1 LTDLIEQ
8 FQGTA
13 IRTSVNPQIHFSR
26 GYIRCEIIQN
36 AKFTMQT
43 TSSDLNA
50 VRAELAPAGTLR
62 VGINFGNVLLTG
74 KDPATGEPRG
84 VAVDLARELARRL
97 EVPLEIVPF
106 ESAGALADAAPRR
119 AWDVGFLGAE
129 PQRANDISFT
139 AAYVEIEST
148 YLVPPGSPVRSVAD
162 IDRDGVR
169 IAVAEKSAYDLYLSR
184 SLRHAKLE
192 RASGFEGSFQ
202 LLADGK
208 TDALAGLRPVLLT
221 CIEKLP
227 GSRVVDDRFT
237 TIQQAVGTPK
247 GREAG
252 AAYLRRFV
260 EDVKATGLVAHLIEK
275 NGVRGL
281 SVAVGSAGP

>member
-1 LTDLIEQ
+1 L
-8 FQGTA
+8 A
-13 IRTSVNPQIHFSR
+13 A
-26 GYIRCEIIQN
+26 GYIRREIIQN
-36 AKFTMQT
+36 AKFNMQT

-50 VRAELAPAGTLR
+50 ARAELAPGGTLR

-97 EVPLEIVPF
+97 DVPREIVPF

-162 IDRDGVR
+162 MDRDGMR
-169 IAVAEKSAYDLYLSR
+169 IAVADKSAYDLYLSR
-184 SLRHAKLE
+184 SLQRARLE

-202 LLADGK
+202 LLVDAK

-221 CIEKLP
+221 CVEKLP
-227 GSRVVDDRFT
+227 GSRVLDDRFT

-252 AAYLRRFV
+252 AAYLREFV
-260 EDVKATGLVAHLIEK
+260 ENVKATGLVAQLIEK

-281 SVAVGSAGP
+281 TVAVASPGPPVPDTGNTSSGGR

>member
-1 LTDLIEQ
+1 L
-8 FQGTA
+8 A
-13 IRTSVNPQIHFSR
+13 A
-26 GYIRCEIIQN
+26 GYIRRDIIHN

-43 TSSDLNA
+43 TSSHLNA
-50 VRAELAPAGTLR
+50 ARAELAPSGTLR

-97 EVPLEIVPF
+97 HVPLEIVPF

-129 PQRANDISFT
+129 PQRANDITFT

-148 YLVPPGSPVRSVAD
+148 YLVPSGSPVRSVAD
-162 IDRDGVR
+162 MDRDGMR
-169 IAVAEKSAYDLYLSR
+169 IAVADKSAYDLYLSR
-184 SLRHAKLE
+184 SLQRARLE

-202 LLADGK
+202 LLIDAR

-221 CIEKLP
+221 CVEKLP
-227 GSRVVDDRFT
+227 GSRVLDDRFT

-252 AAYLRRFV
+252 AAYLREFV
-260 EDVKATGLVAHLIEK
+260 ENVKATGLVAQLIEK

-281 SVAVGSAGP
+281 TVAVGASDP

>member
-1 LTDLIEQ
+1 
-8 FQGTA
+8 
-13 IRTSVNPQIHFSR
+13 
-26 GYIRCEIIQN
+26 
-36 AKFTMQT
+36 MQT
-43 TSSDLNA
+43 LSSDVNA
-50 VRAELAPAGTLR
+50 VRAELAPSGTLR
-62 VGINFGNVLLTG
+62 AGINFGNVLLTS

-97 EVPLEIVPF
+97 DVPLEIVPF
-106 ESAGALADAAPRR
+106 NSAGALADAAARG

-129 PQRANDISFT
+129 PQRANEISFT

-162 IDRDGVR
+162 MDRDGTR

-184 SLRHAKLE
+184 TLQHARLE

-202 LLADGK
+202 RLVDENI
-208 TDALAGLRPVLLT
+208 DALAGLRPVLLT
-221 CIEKLP
+221 YVEKLP
-227 GSRVVDDRFT
+227 GSRVLADRFT

-252 AAYLRRFV
+252 AAYLREFV
-260 EDVKATGLVAHLIEK
+260 EDVKATGLVAQLIDR
-275 NGVRGL
+275 NGARGL
-281 SVAVGSAGP
+281 TVAVGSPAPEAPDTGNTSSRGR